1 MRFTTETGA
10 PAASRA
16 EQRCGFGRIVRM
28 FPASD
33 RRAPRASWSAGLL
46 LATLLV
52 GLACGASADIVL
64 RHAGDANAWP
74 PGTYIVPF
82 ERVGGLILFRS
93 TLGSA
98 ARGDT
103 SGWMLLDTG
112 AGHLALDQRVARS
125 LGLDPWIGEP
135 GEVTATRLPLERLS
149 SGDVEL
155 SDVSPVLAID
165 AGPLSPRIDR
175 PLLGLFAPALLEDR
189 TLVVD
194 YRQGIWGAVPRGFMV
209 RTPDTTVATIAANQS
224 AGSLDRVSK
233 SRATLS
239 TLLTTRSVAIP
250 FRLLGDDKIV
260 VSARIAD
267 PSPPDYSRP
276 LTLVLDTGA
285 DACYFD
291 QAAFRAR
298 VRTSES
304 WPWLRDLRVATV
316 YGEKR
321 GAATALPSLE
331 LLGASGSTSCSDVIA
346 MVTDDGLLPGLE
358 RSVGER
364 VDGLLGYT
372 FLQHFRMLIDYP
384 NRVLWLDRAEA
395 SLDDEAPF
403 GLTAAGIQVAR
414 VQDRLRIV
422 GVAEGTE
429 ASRALALGDEI
440 TSIDGAA
447 TARMTLGDAQR
458 LLEGPDGSRVR
469 LVVRREKVEVALEL
483 TRRRLL

>member
-1 MRFTTETGA
+1 
-10 PAASRA
+10 
-16 EQRCGFGRIVRM
+16 M
-28 FPASD
+28 FPASA
-33 RRAPRASWSAGLL
+33 RRSPSSASRASALLVVVL
-46 LATLLV
+46 LAFA
-52 GLACGASADIVL
+52 GAASADLVL

-74 PGTYIVPF
+74 PGTVIVPF
-82 ERVGGLILFRS
+82 ERVGGLILFRA

-98 ARGDT
+98 AGGDT
-103 SGWMLLDTG
+103 TGWMLLDTG
-112 AGHLALDQRVARS
+112 AGHLALDHRVAHS
-125 LGLDPWIGEP
+125 LGLDPWGGEP
-135 GEVTATRLPLERLS
+135 GEVGVTRLPLDRFSTADLA
-149 SGDVEL
+149 L
-155 SDVSPVLAID
+155 TDVSPVLSID
-165 AGPLSPRIDR
+165 AGPLTPRIDR
-175 PLLGLFAPALLEDR
+175 PLLGLFAPSLVEDR

-194 YRQGIWGAVPRGFMV
+194 YRQGVWGAVPRGFLV
-209 RTPDTTVATIAANQS
+209 RTPDTTVATVARQQS
-224 AGSLDRVSK
+224 AGWLDRMSK

-239 TLLTTRSVAIP
+239 TLLTSRSVAIP

-260 VSARIAD
+260 VAARIAD
-267 PSPPDYSRP
+267 PAPPDYSRA

-298 VRTSES
+298 VRTSAS

-331 LLGASGSTSCSDVIA
+331 LLGASGPTSCSDVIA
-346 MVTDDGLLPGLE
+346 MVTDDDLLPGLE

-372 FLQHFRMLIDYP
+372 FLQHFRMLVDYP
-384 NRVLWLDRAEA
+384 NRVLWLDRSDTAV
-395 SLDDEAPF
+395 DDGAPF

-447 TARMTLGDAQR
+447 TARMSLGDAQR
-458 LLEGPDGSRVR
+458 MLEGPDGTRVR